1 MDEKRRLARERIDEL
16 CAEIVCLLE
25 DAGFID
31 VKVSCIDEE
40 NYATRAERIE
50 LEEVFPWLAT
60 GLN

>member
-16 CAEIVCLLE
+16 CAEISCLLE

-31 VKVSCIDEE
+31 VKVSCIEDD
-40 NYATRAERIE
+40 NHVTIAEKIK

-60 GLN
+60 GWN